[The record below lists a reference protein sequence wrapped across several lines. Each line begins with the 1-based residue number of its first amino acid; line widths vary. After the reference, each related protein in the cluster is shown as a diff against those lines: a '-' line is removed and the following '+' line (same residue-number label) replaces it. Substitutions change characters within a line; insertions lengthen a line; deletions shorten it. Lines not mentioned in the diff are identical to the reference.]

1 MTIFYYIGFLL
12 LGCPKS
18 NIQRQQTRMRHFRAN
33 RLSHFTEESA
43 LAWKSTVNANHPLVG
58 RWWDVSNQQFISYE
72 DIVAEINNSSILLLG
87 EKHDNADHHLLQS
100 KIIQS
105 IPEQDSVA
113 VSFEMLNN
121 PSLLTDQ
128 TWTSTSQFSTQ
139 VQWEQ
144 SGWPGFQMYEPIL
157 GQSNDN
163 TKSLLVVLLQRK

>member
-1 MTIFYYIGFLL
+1 MSIFYYVGFLL

-18 NIQRQQTRMRHFRAN
+18 NIQKNNKQNEALQSKSVEQN
-33 RLSHFTEESA
+33 TEESV

-58 RWWDVSNQQFISYE
+58 KWWDVSNQQFISYE
-72 DIVAEINNSSILLLG
+72 DVVAEIRNSSILLLG

-105 IPEQDSVA
+105 IPEQDSVV

-128 TWTSTSQFSTQ
+128 TWTSTSQFSNPSSMGAK
-139 VQWEQ
+139 W
-144 SGWPGFQMYEPIL
+144 L
-157 GQSNDN
+157 A
-163 TKSLLVVLLQRK
+163 